1 MTIHCPMI
9 AFNLF
14 DLNPPT
20 FSYSEA
26 SILHLIWFIM
36 VEICCKEQDKYQ
48 RHNQVSAGIIHCIIN
63 QQMLVLNSAMTNFIG
78 FILTNPY
85 LIV

>member
-1 MTIHCPMI
+1 
-9 AFNLF
+9 
-14 DLNPPT
+14 
-20 FSYSEA
+20 
-26 SILHLIWFIM
+26 M